1 MRRTVVN
8 DSVPVEAAD
17 CWLWQQSRRIKR
29 SEQRG
34 EHVVDFVETSAECP
48 TECPTECPRRD
59 QLAQNTI
66 CSRCTAGDAQ
76 LEMRPAVH
84 REQIVFWEGAEDE
97 VLPFL
102 QAV

>member
-1 MRRTVVN
+1 MRRTIVN

-48 TECPTECPRRD
+48 TECPECPAATTISEEHTRSTLGDHSDHSD
-59 QLAQNTI
+59 QLCI
-66 CSRCTAGDAQ
+66 
-76 LEMRPAVH
+76 EI
-84 REQIVFWEGAEDE
+84 EIVLYVGAEKDA
-97 VLPFL
+97 VLPKIE
-102 QAV
+102 AV